1 MSRKHPIREYMTP
14 RPVTVPARATLEE
27 ALELMD
33 DHGLRHLPVEK
44 DGCLAGVISDRDIA
58 RAFSEPLQVGR
69 HVVETAMT
77 PEPYTALPDS
87 DLREVLDIMAANR
100 MGSVVIQDAGK
111 RVVGIFTTTDAIR
124 VLSDLL

>member
-58 RAFSEPLQVGR
+58 RAFSEPLPIGR

-77 PEPYTALPDS
+77 PEPYTVLPDS
-87 DLREVLDIMAANR
+87 DLREVLEIMAANR
-100 MGSVVIQDAGK
+100 MGSVVIQDVGK

-124 VLSDLL
+124 VLSSLL